1 MKMENMIEN
10 FGLSLDLFYHSSY
23 NNEEYE
29 RDVTNDFSLSNL
41 GYDKIPEGKYLVL
54 GDNRGISK
62 DSRIIGLV
70 DKKDIMGY
78 TSIVIFPFTEIRN
91 ANKK

>member
-29 RDVTNDFSLSNL
+29 RDIEEEYFQRVAGGCKAMT
-41 GYDKIPEGKYLVL
+41 
-54 GDNRGISK
+54 
-62 DSRIIGLV
+62 
-70 DKKDIMGY
+70 
-78 TSIVIFPFTEIRN
+78 
-91 ANKK
+91 